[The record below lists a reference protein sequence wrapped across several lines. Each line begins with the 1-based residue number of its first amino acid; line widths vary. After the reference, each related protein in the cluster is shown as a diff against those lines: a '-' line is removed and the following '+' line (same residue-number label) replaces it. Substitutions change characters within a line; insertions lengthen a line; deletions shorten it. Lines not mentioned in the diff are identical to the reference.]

1 MSIEDVDYMKKNSIK
16 ETYTF
21 IVDSSKRNIDEYPE
35 PNEYVVNFDIPFKNV
50 FGIEIMDVSVPKT
63 MYNVDTDSNKLNIYL
78 NTTLQPINNIE
89 NLSIGNKWIKCEDN
103 EINPN
108 DIHLNNIN
116 IEDKLYI
123 INNNQ
128 DLIDTTEI
136 SDIYYN
142 FKDYKITN
150 LNNNNFIKV
159 ANSEIWEK
167 STNINY
173 IHEIYEPTLSSNI
186 SLNINSNIYNNN
198 ILLNNLRS
206 DNSIAVIDYNNSN
219 YDLEWYNNSN
229 FISNYNYGYFW
240 EKISSNINNIYANDI
255 TNTNTDIVKLLKTKT
270 LSDNIS
276 LSHYEI
282 FDNNIDLSN
291 INNNSYIKIDNKIY
305 KPKSLFNVGNSWQK
319 FDNIED
325 IHNFDY
331 YTEYNNNMIKDTI
344 IDKIND
350 KINDDLELEFTN
362 DTLNSLNFDF
372 DLNFESYLELNTSI
386 LWTTD
391 RTNKLGTIEIN
402 KINFPEK
409 YINLRTFIKENLNN
423 NINDFEIID
432 LNIKN
437 KLIELINKNKNSTHY
452 IIVDGIRVIQKK
464 LYIVPKNDNFWLINK
479 NLKNSIIKNLDSN
492 ENKVSLLRNEFNNT
506 NILSPY
512 NFIKINNDY
521 YRIYPSYF
529 YKPQIIYYKPKDI
542 IDIKNKT
549 NYRLLLENFFE
560 LFELELDIGNYT
572 VNKLLIQLN
581 KQIGENI
588 IEKIKNKIINN
599 FLLDKNSYNEIIL
612 NFKGNSDPI
621 DLQNILKIE
630 SNRYII
636 IDMNKSTADKTL
648 GFYSKTNNNNNNT
661 YDYIEIN
668 KELEFNKFFHSIYNS
683 ESTYYEIVAPG
694 ILYLIGTDY
703 VILRCPE
710 IEKHLY
716 GSLSYTQNTMGLA
729 KIKVSSWGLNEDS
742 NTYLKLKLREFH
754 PIGKLAKMTLKFEKG
769 DSDRELYNFRGVNH
783 NLVFTIY
790 YYSPEQNKEFIA
802 SVINPEYDMNFMKY
816 KYSDDNKQD
825 NSDDD
830 NDIIDLNEYK
840 KKELEFSNK
849 KYNTNNVFDYEKI
862 RNDLYNK
869 DNNDDDNTDYSDDSE

>member
-50 FGIEIMDVSVPKT
+50 FGIEILDVSVPKT

-89 NLSIGNKWIKCEDN
+89 NLCIGNEWIKYEKN
-103 EINPN
+103 EITPN
-108 DIHLNNIN
+108 DIHLNNIY

-123 INNNQ
+123 INSNQ
-128 DLIDTTEI
+128 DLIYTTEI
-136 SDIYYN
+136 SDIYFN

-198 ILLNNLRS
+198 IPLNNLRS
-206 DNSIAVIDYNNSN
+206 DNSIAVIDYNSSN

-229 FISNYNYGYFW
+229 FINNYNYGYFW
-240 EKISSNINNIYANDI
+240 EEISLNINNIYANDI
-255 TNTNTDIVKLLKTKT
+255 TNINTNLVKLLKTKT
-270 LSDNIS
+270 LSSNIS

-291 INNNSYIKIDNKIY
+291 INNNSYIRIDEKIY
-305 KPKSLFNVGNSWQK
+305 KPKSLFDVGKLWQM

-325 IHNFDY
+325 IHNFNY
-331 YTEYNNNMIKDTI
+331 YTEYNNNMIKDEI
-344 IDKIND
+344 IDKINN
-350 KINDDLELEFTN
+350 KLALEFTIN
-362 DTLNSLNFDF
+362 TLNSLNFDF
-372 DLNFESYLELNTSI
+372 DLNFESYVELNTSI
-386 LWTTD
+386 FWKTD
-391 RTNKLGTIEIN
+391 TTNKLGTIEIN
-402 KINFPEK
+402 KINFVEK
-409 YINLRTFIKENLNN
+409 YNNLRTFIKESLNN
-423 NINDFEIID
+423 NINNFEIID
-432 LNIKN
+432 PNIKI

-464 LYIVPKNDNFWLINK
+464 LYVVPKNDNFWLINK

-529 YKPQIIYYKPKDI
+529 YEPKIIYYKPKDI

-588 IEKIKNKIINN
+588 INKIKNRVTNN
-599 FLLDKNSYNEIIL
+599 LFLDKDTYNEIEL

-648 GFYSKTNNNNNNT
+648 GFYSKTKNNNNNT

-668 KELEFNKFFHSIYNS
+668 KELEFNKFFHSIYNY
-683 ESTYYEIVAPG
+683 ESSYYEIVAPG

-769 DSDRELYNFRGVNH
+769 DTDRELYNFRGVNH
-783 NLVFTIY
+783 NLVFTIH
-790 YYSPEQNKEFIA
+790 YYSPEQNKEFVA

-816 KYSDDNKQD
+816 KYSDDYKQD

-862 RNDLYNK
+862 RNDLYNTDNK
-869 DNNDDDNTDYSDDSE
+869 DADNTDYSDDSE

>member
-21 IVDSSKRNIDEYPE
+21 IIDSSKRNIDEYPE

-50 FGIEIMDVSVPKT
+50 FGIEILDVSVPKT

-89 NLSIGNKWIKCEDN
+89 NLCIGNEWIKYEKN
-103 EINPN
+103 EITPN
-108 DIHLNNIN
+108 DIHLNNIY

-123 INNNQ
+123 INSNQ

-136 SDIYYN
+136 SDIYFN

-198 ILLNNLRS
+198 IPLNNLRS
-206 DNSIAVIDYNNSN
+206 DNSIAVIDYNSSN

-229 FISNYNYGYFW
+229 FINNYNYGYFW
-240 EKISSNINNIYANDI
+240 EEISLNINNIYANDI
-255 TNTNTDIVKLLKTKT
+255 TNINTNLVKLLKTKT
-270 LSDNIS
+270 LTDNIS

-291 INNNSYIKIDNKIY
+291 INNNSYIRIDEKIY
-305 KPKSLFNVGNSWQK
+305 KPKSLFDVGKLWQM

-325 IHNFDY
+325 IHNFNY
-331 YTEYNNNMIKDTI
+331 YTEYNNNMIKDEI
-344 IDKIND
+344 IDKINN
-350 KINDDLELEFTN
+350 KLALEFTIN
-362 DTLNSLNFDF
+362 TLNSLNFDF
-372 DLNFESYLELNTSI
+372 DLNFESYVELNTSI
-386 LWTTD
+386 FWKTD
-391 RTNKLGTIEIN
+391 TTNKLGTIEIN
-402 KINFPEK
+402 KINFVEK
-409 YINLRTFIKENLNN
+409 YNNLRTFIKESLNN
-423 NINDFEIID
+423 NINNFEIID
-432 LNIKN
+432 PNIKI

-464 LYIVPKNDNFWLINK
+464 LYVVPKNDNFWLINK

-529 YKPQIIYYKPKDI
+529 YEPKIIYYKPKDI

-588 IEKIKNKIINN
+588 INKIKNRVTNN
-599 FLLDKNSYNEIIL
+599 LFLDKDTYNEIEL

-648 GFYSKTNNNNNNT
+648 GFYSKTKNNNNNT

-668 KELEFNKFFHSIYNS
+668 KELEFNKFFHSIYNY
-683 ESTYYEIVAPG
+683 ESSYYEIVAPG

-769 DSDRELYNFRGVNH
+769 DTDRELYNFRGVNH
-783 NLVFTIY
+783 NLVFTIH
-790 YYSPEQNKEFIA
+790 YYSPEQNKEFVA

-816 KYSDDNKQD
+816 KYSDDYKQD

-862 RNDLYNK
+862 RNDLYNTDNK
-869 DNNDDDNTDYSDDSE
+869 DADNTDYSDDSE

>member
-1 MSIEDVDYMKKNSIK
+1 MKKNSIK

-21 IVDSSKRNIDEYPE
+21 IIDSSKRNIDEYPE

-50 FGIEIMDVSVPKT
+50 FGIEILDVSVPKT

-89 NLSIGNKWIKCEDN
+89 NLCIGNEWIKYEKN
-103 EINPN
+103 EITPN
-108 DIHLNNIN
+108 DIHLNNIY

-123 INNNQ
+123 INSNQ

-136 SDIYYN
+136 SDIYFN

-198 ILLNNLRS
+198 IPLNNLRS
-206 DNSIAVIDYNNSN
+206 DNSIAVIDYNSSN

-229 FISNYNYGYFW
+229 FINNYNYGYFW
-240 EKISSNINNIYANDI
+240 EEISLNINNIYANDI
-255 TNTNTDIVKLLKTKT
+255 TNINTNLVKLLKTKT
-270 LSDNIS
+270 LSSNIS

-291 INNNSYIKIDNKIY
+291 INNNSYIRIDEKIY
-305 KPKSLFNVGNSWQK
+305 KPKSLFDVGKLWQM

-325 IHNFDY
+325 IHNFNY
-331 YTEYNNNMIKDTI
+331 YTEYNNNMIKDEI
-344 IDKIND
+344 IDKINN
-350 KINDDLELEFTN
+350 KLALEFTIN
-362 DTLNSLNFDF
+362 TLNSLNFDF
-372 DLNFESYLELNTSI
+372 DLNFESYVELNTSI
-386 LWTTD
+386 FWKTD
-391 RTNKLGTIEIN
+391 TTNKLGTIEIN
-402 KINFPEK
+402 KINFVEK
-409 YINLRTFIKENLNN
+409 YNNLRTFIKESLNN
-423 NINDFEIID
+423 NINNFEIID
-432 LNIKN
+432 PNIKI

-464 LYIVPKNDNFWLINK
+464 LYVVPKNDNFWLINK

-529 YKPQIIYYKPKDI
+529 YEPKIIYYKPKDI

-588 IEKIKNKIINN
+588 INKIKNRVTNN
-599 FLLDKNSYNEIIL
+599 LFLDKDTYNEIEL

-648 GFYSKTNNNNNNT
+648 GFYSKTKNNNNNT

-668 KELEFNKFFHSIYNS
+668 KELEFNKFFHSIYNY
-683 ESTYYEIVAPG
+683 ESSYYEIVAPG

-769 DSDRELYNFRGVNH
+769 DTDRELYNFRGVNH
-783 NLVFTIY
+783 NLVFTIH
-790 YYSPEQNKEFIA
+790 YYSPEQNKEFVA

-816 KYSDDNKQD
+816 KYSDDYKQD

-862 RNDLYNK
+862 RNDLYNTDNK
-869 DNNDDDNTDYSDDSE
+869 DADNTDYSDDSE

>member
-50 FGIEIMDVSVPKT
+50 FGIEILDVSVPKT

-89 NLSIGNKWIKCEDN
+89 NLCIGNEWIKYEKN
-103 EINPN
+103 EITPN
-108 DIHLNNIN
+108 DIHLNNIY

-123 INNNQ
+123 INSNQ

-136 SDIYYN
+136 SDIYFN

-198 ILLNNLRS
+198 IPLNNLRS
-206 DNSIAVIDYNNSN
+206 DNSIAVIDYNSSN

-229 FISNYNYGYFW
+229 FINNYNYGYFW
-240 EKISSNINNIYANDI
+240 EEISLNINNIYANDI
-255 TNTNTDIVKLLKTKT
+255 TNINTNLVKLLKTKT
-270 LSDNIS
+270 LSSNIS

-291 INNNSYIKIDNKIY
+291 INNNSYIRIDEKIY
-305 KPKSLFNVGNSWQK
+305 KPKSLFDVGKLWQM

-325 IHNFDY
+325 IHNFNY
-331 YTEYNNNMIKDTI
+331 YTEYNNNMIKDEI
-344 IDKIND
+344 IDKINN
-350 KINDDLELEFTN
+350 KLALEFTIN
-362 DTLNSLNFDF
+362 TLNSLNFDF
-372 DLNFESYLELNTSI
+372 DLNFESYVELNTSI
-386 LWTTD
+386 FWKTD
-391 RTNKLGTIEIN
+391 TTNKLGTIEIN
-402 KINFPEK
+402 KINFVEK
-409 YINLRTFIKENLNN
+409 YNNLRTFIKESLNN
-423 NINDFEIID
+423 NINNFEIID
-432 LNIKN
+432 PNIKI

-464 LYIVPKNDNFWLINK
+464 LYVVPKNDNLWLINK

-529 YKPQIIYYKPKDI
+529 YEPKIIYYKPKDI

-588 IEKIKNKIINN
+588 INKIKNRVTNN
-599 FLLDKNSYNEIIL
+599 LFLDKDTYNEIEL

-648 GFYSKTNNNNNNT
+648 GFYSKTKNNNNNT

-668 KELEFNKFFHSIYNS
+668 KELEFNKFFHSIYNY
-683 ESTYYEIVAPG
+683 ESSYYEIVAPG

-769 DSDRELYNFRGVNH
+769 DTDRELYNFRGVNH
-783 NLVFTIY
+783 NLVFTIH
-790 YYSPEQNKEFIA
+790 YYSPEQNKEFVA

-816 KYSDDNKQD
+816 KYSDDYKQD

-862 RNDLYNK
+862 RNDLYNTDNK
-869 DNNDDDNTDYSDDSE
+869 DADNTDYSDDSE

>member
-50 FGIEIMDVSVPKT
+50 FGIEILDVSVPKT

-89 NLSIGNKWIKCEDN
+89 NLCIGNEWIKYEKN
-103 EINPN
+103 EITPN
-108 DIHLNNIN
+108 DIHLNNIY

-123 INNNQ
+123 INSNQ

-136 SDIYYN
+136 SDIYFN

-198 ILLNNLRS
+198 IPLNNLRS
-206 DNSIAVIDYNNSN
+206 DNSIAVIDYNSSN

-229 FISNYNYGYFW
+229 FINNYNYGYFW
-240 EKISSNINNIYANDI
+240 EEISLNINNIYANDI
-255 TNTNTDIVKLLKTKT
+255 TNINTNLVKLLKTKT
-270 LSDNIS
+270 LSSNIS

-291 INNNSYIKIDNKIY
+291 INNNSYIRIDEKIY
-305 KPKSLFNVGNSWQK
+305 KPKSLFDVGKLWQM

-325 IHNFDY
+325 IHNFNY
-331 YTEYNNNMIKDTI
+331 YTEYNNNMIKDEI
-344 IDKIND
+344 IDKINN
-350 KINDDLELEFTN
+350 KLALEFTIN
-362 DTLNSLNFDF
+362 TLNSLNFDF
-372 DLNFESYLELNTSI
+372 DLNFESYVELNTSI
-386 LWTTD
+386 FWKTD
-391 RTNKLGTIEIN
+391 TTNKLGTIEIN
-402 KINFPEK
+402 KINFVEK
-409 YINLRTFIKENLNN
+409 YNNLRTFIKESLNN
-423 NINDFEIID
+423 NINNFEIID
-432 LNIKN
+432 PNIKI

-464 LYIVPKNDNFWLINK
+464 LYVVPKNDNFWLINK

-529 YKPQIIYYKPKDI
+529 YEPKIIYYKPKDI

-588 IEKIKNKIINN
+588 INKIKNRVTNN
-599 FLLDKNSYNEIIL
+599 LFLDKDTYNEIEL

-648 GFYSKTNNNNNNT
+648 GFYSKTKNNNNNT

-668 KELEFNKFFHSIYNS
+668 KELEFNKFFHSIYNY
-683 ESTYYEIVAPG
+683 ESSYYEIVAPG

-769 DSDRELYNFRGVNH
+769 DTDRELYNFRGVNH
-783 NLVFTIY
+783 NLVFTIH
-790 YYSPEQNKEFIA
+790 YYSPEQNKEFVA

-816 KYSDDNKQD
+816 KYSDDYKQD

-862 RNDLYNK
+862 RNDLYNTDNK
-869 DNNDDDNTDYSDDSE
+869 DADNTDYSDDSE

>member
-21 IVDSSKRNIDEYPE
+21 IIDSSKRNIDEYPE

-50 FGIEIMDVSVPKT
+50 FGIEILDVSVPKT

-89 NLSIGNKWIKCEDN
+89 NLCIGNEWIKYEKN
-103 EINPN
+103 EITPN

-123 INNNQ
+123 INSNQ
-128 DLIDTTEI
+128 DLIYTTEI
-136 SDIYYN
+136 SDIYFN

-198 ILLNNLRS
+198 IPLNNLRS
-206 DNSIAVIDYNNSN
+206 DNSIAVIDYNSSN

-229 FISNYNYGYFW
+229 FINNYNYGYFW
-240 EKISSNINNIYANDI
+240 EEISLNINNIYANDI
-255 TNTNTDIVKLLKTKT
+255 TNINTNLVKLLKTKT
-270 LSDNIS
+270 LTDNIS

-291 INNNSYIKIDNKIY
+291 INNNSYIRIDEKIY
-305 KPKSLFNVGNSWQK
+305 KPKSLFDVGKLWQM

-325 IHNFDY
+325 IHNFNY
-331 YTEYNNNMIKDTI
+331 YTEYNNNMIKDEI
-344 IDKIND
+344 IDKINN
-350 KINDDLELEFTN
+350 KLALEFTIN
-362 DTLNSLNFDF
+362 TLNSLNFDF
-372 DLNFESYLELNTSI
+372 DLNFESYVELNTSI
-386 LWTTD
+386 FWKTD
-391 RTNKLGTIEIN
+391 TTNKLGTIEIN
-402 KINFPEK
+402 KINFVEK
-409 YINLRTFIKENLNN
+409 YNNLRTFIKESLNN
-423 NINDFEIID
+423 NINNFEIID
-432 LNIKN
+432 PNIKI

-464 LYIVPKNDNFWLINK
+464 LYVVPKNDNFWLINK

-529 YKPQIIYYKPKDI
+529 YEPKIIYYKPKDI

-588 IEKIKNKIINN
+588 INKIKNRVTNN
-599 FLLDKNSYNEIIL
+599 LFLDKDTYNEIEL

-648 GFYSKTNNNNNNT
+648 GFYSKTKNNNNNT

-668 KELEFNKFFHSIYNS
+668 KELEFNKFFHSIYNY
-683 ESTYYEIVAPG
+683 ESSYYEIVAPG

-769 DSDRELYNFRGVNH
+769 DTDRELYNFRGVNH
-783 NLVFTIY
+783 NLVFTIH
-790 YYSPEQNKEFIA
+790 YYSPEQNKEFVA

-816 KYSDDNKQD
+816 KYSDDYKQD

-862 RNDLYNK
+862 RNDLYNTDNK
-869 DNNDDDNTDYSDDSE
+869 DADNTDYSDDSE

>member
-331 YTEYNNNMIKDTI
+331 YTEYDNNMIKNEI

-409 YINLRTFIKENLNN
+409 YINLRTFI
-423 NINDFEIID
+423 
-432 LNIKN
+432 
-437 KLIELINKNKNSTHY
+437 
-452 IIVDGIRVIQKK
+452 
-464 LYIVPKNDNFWLINK
+464 
-479 NLKNSIIKNLDSN
+479 
-492 ENKVSLLRNEFNNT
+492 
-506 NILSPY
+506 
-512 NFIKINNDY
+512 
-521 YRIYPSYF
+521 
-529 YKPQIIYYKPKDI
+529 
-542 IDIKNKT
+542 
-549 NYRLLLENFFE
+549 
-560 LFELELDIGNYT
+560 
-572 VNKLLIQLN
+572 
-581 KQIGENI
+581 
-588 IEKIKNKIINN
+588 
-599 FLLDKNSYNEIIL
+599 
-612 NFKGNSDPI
+612 
-621 DLQNILKIE
+621 
-630 SNRYII
+630 
-636 IDMNKSTADKTL
+636 
-648 GFYSKTNNNNNNT
+648 
-661 YDYIEIN
+661 
-668 KELEFNKFFHSIYNS
+668 
-683 ESTYYEIVAPG
+683 
-694 ILYLIGTDY
+694 
-703 VILRCPE
+703 
-710 IEKHLY
+710 
-716 GSLSYTQNTMGLA
+716 
-729 KIKVSSWGLNEDS
+729 
-742 NTYLKLKLREFH
+742 
-754 PIGKLAKMTLKFEKG
+754 
-769 DSDRELYNFRGVNH
+769 
-783 NLVFTIY
+783 
-790 YYSPEQNKEFIA
+790 
-802 SVINPEYDMNFMKY
+802 
-816 KYSDDNKQD
+816 
-825 NSDDD
+825 
-830 NDIIDLNEYK
+830 
-840 KKELEFSNK
+840 
-849 KYNTNNVFDYEKI
+849 
-862 RNDLYNK
+862 
-869 DNNDDDNTDYSDDSE
+869 

>member
-1 MSIEDVDYMKKNSIK
+1 MKKNSIK

-50 FGIEIMDVSVPKT
+50 FGIEILDVSVPKT

-89 NLSIGNKWIKCEDN
+89 NLCIGNEWIKYEKN
-103 EINPN
+103 EITPN
-108 DIHLNNIN
+108 DIHLNNIY

-123 INNNQ
+123 INSNQ

-136 SDIYYN
+136 SDIYFN

-198 ILLNNLRS
+198 IPLNNLRS
-206 DNSIAVIDYNNSN
+206 DNSIAVIDYNSSN

-229 FISNYNYGYFW
+229 FINNYNYGYFW
-240 EKISSNINNIYANDI
+240 EEISLNINNIYANDI
-255 TNTNTDIVKLLKTKT
+255 TNINTNLVKLLKTKT
-270 LSDNIS
+270 LSSNIS

-291 INNNSYIKIDNKIY
+291 INNNSYIRIDEKIY
-305 KPKSLFNVGNSWQK
+305 KPKSLFDVGKLWQM

-325 IHNFDY
+325 IHNFNY
-331 YTEYNNNMIKDTI
+331 YTEYNNNMIKDEI
-344 IDKIND
+344 IDKINN
-350 KINDDLELEFTN
+350 KLALEFTIN
-362 DTLNSLNFDF
+362 TLNSLNFDF
-372 DLNFESYLELNTSI
+372 DLNFESYVELNTSI
-386 LWTTD
+386 FWKTD
-391 RTNKLGTIEIN
+391 TTNKLGTIEIN
-402 KINFPEK
+402 KINFVEK
-409 YINLRTFIKENLNN
+409 YNNLRTFIKESLNN
-423 NINDFEIID
+423 NINNFEIID
-432 LNIKN
+432 PNIKI

-464 LYIVPKNDNFWLINK
+464 LYVVPKNDNLWLINK

-529 YKPQIIYYKPKDI
+529 YEPKIIYYKPKDI

-588 IEKIKNKIINN
+588 INKIKNRVTNN
-599 FLLDKNSYNEIIL
+599 LFLDKDTYNEIEL

-648 GFYSKTNNNNNNT
+648 GFYSKTKNNNNNT

-668 KELEFNKFFHSIYNS
+668 KELEFNKFFHSIYNY
-683 ESTYYEIVAPG
+683 ESSYYEIVAPG

-769 DSDRELYNFRGVNH
+769 DTDRELYNFRGVNH
-783 NLVFTIY
+783 NLVFTIH
-790 YYSPEQNKEFIA
+790 YYSPEQNKEFVA

-816 KYSDDNKQD
+816 KYSDDYKQD

-862 RNDLYNK
+862 RNDLYNTDNK
-869 DNNDDDNTDYSDDSE
+869 DADNTDYSDDSE